1 MKIVCVGGGAAG
13 LYFAI
18 LMKKAD
24 PACQI
29 IVFERNRPD
38 DAFGWGVVF
47 SSETLSHFEAA
58 DPPSYGEIKQSFRYW
73 DSIDTL
79 YGGTLTRSSGHGFSG
94 LSRKGLLQI
103 LQRRAAALGVKLC
116 FQHEIADVAPLMN
129 DCDLVVA
136 ADGINSRV
144 REQLGAHF
152 APRIS
157 YGKSRFTW
165 LGSTLPLSA
174 FTFIYRDSPYGLFQ
188 VHAYPFQSDLRA
200 PNNTDD
206 RAFAAEPQAVQ
217 GARRERASR
226 PVTDEPPPNSI
237 KGGQAPRSNTTG
249 IGAKATESVLL
260 GALST
265 FIVECHEEVWRRAGL
280 DHASCEDTIAFCQ
293 KLFAAELGGH
303 PLLSNRSIW
312 RSFPTVECE
321 RWHHQNVVLI
331 GDAAHTAHFSI
342 GSGTK
347 LAMEDAIALATALA
361 RHPGKDVSSALA
373 AYEEGRRL
381 DVVKLQKAAQTSMA
395 WFENCARYTKQHPLQ
410 FTFNQ
415 LTRSQRITWENLD
428 KRDPEF
434 VARVQALYADSQGAP
449 RTSQGHVPLPMFTPF
464 QLRGLAL
471 KNRIVVSPM
480 CMYSA
485 EDGLVGDWHLVHL
498 GSRAI
503 GGAGL
508 LITEMAGVS
517 ADARISPGCAGMY
530 RPEHRL
536 AWQRIVEFVHRHS
549 AAKIALQL
557 GHAGR
562 KGSTKRSWEGS
573 DIPLPQ
579 GNWPLLAPSPLP
591 YLPHSQTPRPMER
604 ADMERV
610 RAEFVRAAQW
620 ADEAGFDMLEL
631 HMAHGYLL
639 ASFISPLTNQRSD
652 AYGGNVANRMRYP
665 LEVFDAVRAV
675 FAAEKPISVRISAAD
690 WKAGGQ
696 SSEDAVEVARMLK
709 QHGADIID
717 VSTGQT
723 IPDSQPAYGRM
734 YQVPFSDLIRHEAG
748 IATMA
753 VGSILSADH
762 CNTIL
767 AAGRADLCVLARQHL
782 RAPYF
787 TLEAAERYEY
797 DDQPWPL
804 QYAAAKSRPK
814 DRRRG
819 DPL

>member
-18 LMKKAD
+18 LMKKAA

-29 IVFERNRPD
+29 TVFERNRPD
-38 DAFGWGVVF
+38 DTFGWGVVF

-58 DPPSYGEIKQSFRYW
+58 DPPSYEEIKQSFRYW
-73 DSIDTL
+73 DCIDTL
-79 YGGTLTRSSGHGFSG
+79 YGGTLTRSSGHGFCG

-103 LQRRAAALGVKLC
+103 LQRRAASLGVKLC
-116 FQHEIADVAPLMN
+116 FQHEIAEVAPLMN

-174 FTFIYRDSPYGLFQ
+174 FTFIYRDSPHGLFQ
-188 VHAYPFQSDLRA
+188 VHAYPFQSD
-200 PNNTDD
+200 
-206 RAFAAEPQAVQ
+206 
-217 GARRERASR
+217 
-226 PVTDEPPPNSI
+226 
-237 KGGQAPRSNTTG
+237 
-249 IGAKATESVLL
+249 
-260 GALST
+260 LST

-293 KLFAAELGGH
+293 NLFAAELGGH

-321 RWHHQNVVLI
+321 RWHHQNVVLL

-361 RHPGKDVSSALA
+361 RHPGKDVSTALA

-381 DVVKLQKAAQTSMA
+381 DVLKLQKAAQTSMA
-395 WFENCARYTKQHPLQ
+395 WFENCARYTQQHPLQ

-449 RTSQGHVPLPMFTPF
+449 RTSQGHVPPPMFTPF

-471 KNRIVVSPM
+471 KNRIVVAPM

-508 LITEMAGVS
+508 LVTEMVGVS
-517 ADARISPGCAGMY
+517 AEARISPGCAGMY

-562 KGSTKRSWEGS
+562 KGSTRRSWEGS
-573 DIPLPQ
+573 DEPLPQ
-579 GNWPLLAPSPLP
+579 ENWPLFAPSPLP

-610 RAEFVRAAQW
+610 RTEFVRAAQW

-652 AYGGNVANRMRYP
+652 AYGGSVANRMRYP

-675 FAAEKPISVRISAAD
+675 FASEKPISVRISAAD
-690 WKAGGQ
+690 WKAGGL
-696 SSEDAVEVARMLK
+696 SSEDAVEVARMFK

-723 IPDSQPAYGRM
+723 VPDSQPAYGRM

-797 DDQPWPL
+797 DDQTWPL
-804 QYAAAKSRPK
+804 QYAAAKPRMK

-819 DPL
+819 DL